1 MKFLT
6 FIVLIVT
13 VLAVLT
19 LPAAFIA
26 AFVHP
31 NKYLAQGIRG
41 AVECD
46 TPGVII
52 FFAVLSYVVYGL
64 ALGVYGFG
72 WQRQRSRLHLVGFA
86 LCLAIL
92 IGMFP
97 NTKLAFQEEARM
109 RQPCEDKFRQFE
121 PQSLLNENSAHS
133 PFAFRRANF
142 VNQSITQ
149 YYEF

>member
-1 MKFLT
+1 MKILT
-6 FIVLIVT
+6 FIVT
-13 VLAVLT
+13 VLAVLA

-26 AFVHP
+26 ALFHP

-92 IGMFP
+92 MGMFP
-97 NTKLAFQEEARM
+97 NTKLAFQEEAQM
-109 RQPCEDKFRQFE
+109 RQPCEDKFKQFE
-121 PQSLLNENSAHS
+121 LQSLLNEIPAHL
-133 PFAFRRANF
+133 PFAFGKAAF
-142 VNQSITQ
+142 VNRGITQ